1 MRQVADLVKVGVELH
16 DLVGDSTSLGKSRDI
31 LSNTAESKVQSLGHS
46 SGKLGFW
53 LFSNNRQCSWSLGL
67 GLFNVSSDGRVDTTA
82 KTSVRGD
89 GEVEDLGVLGLTL
102 GLGGLSLLEEYCLS
116 VRVRGVLCIL
126 DLPLLAAPYFLASR
140 IARSALVNFVDATT
154 FMDCGSVSA
163 INDSA

>member
-1 MRQVADLVKVGVELH
+1 MEEIADLVKVGVELH
-16 DLVGDSTSLGKSRDI
+16 DLVGNSTGLGKSRDI

-46 SGKLGFW
+46 SGKLSFW

-102 GLGGLSLLEEYCLS
+102 GLGGLGLLEEYCLLVV
-116 VRVRGVLCIL
+116 VRQYCAIGHTVVG
-126 DLPLLAAPYFLASR
+126 
-140 IARSALVNFVDATT
+140 
-154 FMDCGSVSA
+154 GSVLLGFTHS
-163 INDSA
+163 SLGLGQFC

>member
-1 MRQVADLVKVGVELH
+1 MADLVKVGVELH
-16 DLVGDSTSLGKSRDI
+16 DLVGDSTSLGEGRDI

-89 GEVEDLGVLGLTL
+89 GEVEDVGVLGLTL
-102 GLGGLSLLEEYCLS
+102 GLGGLSLLEKYCLS
-116 VRVRGVLCIL
+116 VGVREFCA
-126 DLPLLAAPYFLASR
+126 D
-140 IARSALVNFVDATT
+140 
-154 FMDCGSVSA
+154 
-163 INDSA
+163 